1 MRGRGVVLMFAAGST
16 YTTSVE
22 RLQGTVQGQGRPGT
36 GTGGGGGAGSD
47 WKAWVCSR
55 TTRVTTAETNTKA
68 AVAMM
73 MRARVGSA
81 KSCRQTR
88 EMLVSVGGGGAGGGA
103 CQVPQVSG
111 LLPFLPQPL
120 LKRYDP
126 CGTCKSGRNS
136 MNKTAIRCETE
147 GGGREPKLTNPF
159 LTQVLA
165 HTGSCG
171 RGLIWYLHAVCETR
185 AGGGKTGS

>member
-1 MRGRGVVLMFAAGST
+1 MHLYSSLLPELVPTSPRHSNAPLCASVYLVEGGGGGGLRGSTGAVLMLAAGST

-81 KSCRQTR
+81 KSCRQAR
-88 EMLVSVGGGGAGGGA
+88 EMLVCVGGGGAGGGA

-111 LLPFLPQPL
+111 LLPFLAQPL

-126 CGTCKSGRNS
+126 GGTCNSG
-136 MNKTAIRCETE
+136 AI
-147 GGGREPKLTNPF
+147 L
-159 LTQVLA
+159 
-165 HTGSCG
+165 
-171 RGLIWYLHAVCETR
+171 
-185 AGGGKTGS
+185 